1 MCEEDEK
8 GTSMKGSSYRE
19 RDYAFGQL
27 MLTVRTKLRLTQTEL
42 AEMLGVRRRAVI
54 DWEGGLTYP
63 TVDHLRHFVV
73 IAIERQAFPAGRE
86 AEEVR
91 ALWQAAHQK
100 VLLDEAWLGGLQSRA
115 EASQVS
121 TSREESDVT
130 AHAPASPPRSGRRI
144 DWGDAPAVGSFY
156 GRAWELD
163 LLSGWVVQ
171 ERCRVVSVLGQGGI
185 GKSALA
191 TQVMHRVAEDFEVV
205 IWSSLRDVP
214 SCEALLDNCLQV
226 LAPQALS
233 DASSSLESRQNLLLD
248 CLRSRRVLLVYDN
261 LESFLEEGVESGRVR
276 AGYEGFSRVLR
287 RVAET
292 EHQSCWLLTSR
303 EKPADLVTLEGNRA
317 PVRTLR
323 LAQLD
328 AEACQQ
334 LLAEKGVAGSVA
346 EHLRLIQAYAGNP
359 LALKI
364 VAQTIV
370 DLFDGQIAL
379 FLEQGEVIFGGV
391 RALLDEQYARLSA
404 TEQSVLFWLTI
415 LREPVTLQE
424 LQAALVVPLSR
435 AQLLEAVDSLHRRSL
450 VERGQRPGS
459 FTLQSVVLEYVTDR
473 LVSTAKKELVQG
485 WLRLLREH
493 GLSQAQAK
501 DYVRE
506 IQEHL
511 LVHPLLERLH
521 AELGAN
527 AQVEAH
533 LLPLLSQFRT
543 EDAAIQGYGPANVIT
558 LLTALRGHLRGLDL
572 SRLALRGVSLQGVEL
587 QDANLSFAQLREC
600 LLTQSFDALTT
611 LATSLSG
618 TFWATAGRRGHA
630 HVWRERGNLLHLSW
644 QAHSAAVYALAFS
657 PDERL
662 LASASFD
669 GSLKLWDVEGGGL
682 LWSDWHTR
690 ATIQSLA
697 FSPDGGLLASGGL
710 DGNVRLWDSMLGTL
724 LEELPHPGQVF
735 ALAWSPDGQWLS
747 SGDSAGTIRFWQR
760 QPTGM
765 ARCIQTLTGH
775 SSWVRELAF
784 APDGNLL
791 ASASHDGSLKLWE
804 VSSGRCLQTLRRQT
818 EKGHTAFVNRVAWSP
833 NGETLASSGSDRTIW
848 LWDAHR
854 GNCRAVLHGH
864 SADVRGLAFLPD
876 SRQLLSSSE
885 DGTLRLWDVEHG
897 ESLHV
902 LQGYPASFYD
912 LDWSPDGTELASVGT
927 ERMVSLWQMG
937 SLAGGR
943 PRSVLRGHEWSV
955 HGVAWHPDGG
965 VLASSGLDNAIQL
978 WERASGRSLEV
989 IRDRDHLDTWFWG
1002 VAWSPDG
1009 KRLAGT
1015 TYGRGVLLWEMRAR
1029 SGHWIGRELATWIR
1043 RVAWS
1048 PNGTRLVA
1056 GAGDGHL
1063 YVWDAQD
1070 GRLLQRLAGHQG
1082 AIMSV
1087 AFNPDGTRLASVGG
1101 GWGKGEL
1108 FVWCAHT
1115 GELLHTLSE
1124 PSEVV
1129 YALAWSP
1136 TGTMLISGGSD
1147 GMLRWWDVERGECV
1161 HTRQAHQGTVQSLKM
1176 SPDGRSLASC
1186 GDDGAINIWELKTGE
1201 HLGTLRR
1208 DRPYER
1214 LKITGIRGLTQ
1225 AQKATL
1231 RALGAIEDEAC
1242 PSHEQAAQV

>member
-1 MCEEDEK
+1 
-8 GTSMKGSSYRE
+8 MKVSSYRE
-19 RDYAFGQL
+19 RDYDFGQL
-27 MLTVRTKLRLTQTEL
+27 MLTVRTKLKLTQTAL
-42 AEMLGVRRRAVI
+42 ADLLGVQRRTVI
-54 DWEGGLTYP
+54 D
-63 TVDHLRHFVV
+63 
-73 IAIERQAFPAGRE
+73 
-86 AEEVR
+86 
-91 ALWQAAHQK
+91 WQAAHQK
-100 VLLDEAWLGGLQSRA
+100 VLLDEAWLAELQSRA
-115 EASQVS
+115 AASQVS
-121 TSREESDVT
+121 TSREESGVT
-130 AHAPASPPRSGRRI
+130 TRSPVSPASSGRRI
-144 DWGDAPAVGSFY
+144 DWGDAPAVTSFY
-156 GRAWELD
+156 GRAWERD
-163 LLSGWVVQ
+163 LLAQWVIE

-191 TQVMHRVAEDFEVV
+191 TQVMHSVAQDFEVV
-205 IWSSLRDVP
+205 IWRSLRDIP
-214 SCEALLDNCLQV
+214 SCEALLESCLQV

-233 DASSSLESRQNLLLD
+233 DASASLESRQNLLLD

-261 LESFLEEGVESGRVR
+261 LESFLQEGEESGRMR
-276 AGYEGFSRVLR
+276 TGYEGFARVLR

-303 EKPADLVTLEGNRA
+303 EKPVDLVPFEGDRA

-323 LAQLD
+323 LAQLV

-334 LLAEKGVAGSVA
+334 LLTEKGVAGSTS
-346 EHLRLIQAYAGNP
+346 EQLRLIEAYAGNP

-370 DLFDGQIAL
+370 DLLDGQISP

-404 TEQSVLFWLTI
+404 TEQSVLFWLAI
-415 LREPVTLQE
+415 LREPVSLKA
-424 LQAALVVPLSR
+424 LQAALMVPLSR
-435 AQLLEAVDSLHRRSL
+435 AQMLEAVDSLHRRSL

-459 FTLQSVVLEYVTDR
+459 FTLQSVVLEYATDR
-473 LVSTAKKELVQG
+473 LVSTASQELVQG
-485 WLRLLREH
+485 RLRLLHEH
-493 GLSQAQAK
+493 GISQAQAK

-506 IQEHL
+506 IQQRL
-511 LVHPLLERLH
+511 LVHPLRERLH

-543 EDAAIQGYGPANVIT
+543 EDAASQGYGPANVIT

-572 SRLALRGVSLQGVEL
+572 SRLALRGVYLQGVEM

-611 LATSLSG
+611 LATSHSG
-618 TFWATAGRRGHA
+618 KFWATAGRRGQV
-630 HVWRERGNLLHLSW
+630 HVWRERGNQLHLSW

-669 GSLKLWDVEGGGL
+669 GSLKLWEVEGGGL
-682 LWSDWHTR
+682 LWSDWQTR
-690 ATIQSLA
+690 ATIESLA
-697 FSPDGGLLASGGL
+697 FSPDGCLLASGGL
-710 DGNVRLWDSMLGTL
+710 DGNVRLWDPKLGTL
-724 LEELPHPGQVF
+724 LEELPHPGLVF

-747 SGDSAGTIRFWQR
+747 SGDSTGTIRLWQR
-760 QPTGM
+760 QPTAM
-765 ARCIQTLTGH
+765 AHCIQTLSGQ
-775 SSWVRELAF
+775 SSWVRGLAF
-784 APDGNLL
+784 APDGGIL

-804 VSSGRCLQTLRRQT
+804 LSSGRCLQTLSRQA
-818 EKGHTAFVNRVAWSP
+818 EKGHTAFVHRVAWSP

-854 GNCRAVLHGH
+854 GTCRAVLHGH
-864 SADVRGLAFLPD
+864 SADVRGLAFTPD
-876 SRQLLSSSE
+876 SSQLLSSSE
-885 DGTLRLWDVEHG
+885 DGTLRLWDVEHAQCM
-897 ESLHV
+897 HV

-927 ERMVSLWQMG
+927 ERVVSLWQVG
-937 SLAGGR
+937 GLAGGR
-943 PRSVLRGHEWSV
+943 PRSMLRGHEWSV

-965 VLASSGLDNAIQL
+965 VLASSGLDNAIRL

-1015 TYGRGVLLWEMRAR
+1015 TYGRGVLVWEMRAR

-1048 PNGTRLVA
+1048 PDGTRLVA

-1082 AIMSV
+1082 VIMSV
-1087 AFNPDGTRLASVGG
+1087 AFSPDGTQLASGGG

-1108 FVWCAHT
+1108 FVWDAQT
-1115 GELLHTLSE
+1115 GARLSSWHE

-1136 TGTMLISGGSD
+1136 IGGGIISGGSD
-1147 GMLRWWDVERGECV
+1147 GRLGWWDLHHGERVRV
-1161 HTRQAHQGTVQSLKM
+1161 HKAHEGAVQALKV
-1176 SPDGRSLASC
+1176 SPDSRTLASG
-1186 GDDGAINIWELKTGE
+1186 GDDGAIMLWDLHSGQ
-1201 HLGTLRR
+1201 HLQTLRR

-1214 LKITGIRGLTQ
+1214 LTITGIRGLSE
-1225 AQKATL
+1225 AQKASL
-1231 RALGAIEDEAC
+1231 RALGALEDEADQQSSR
-1242 PSHEQAAQV
+1242 PEQAAEL